1 MPKVRV
7 TAGTGTRGADLS
19 AGLEPIKGVTE
30 DLKARRGLE
39 YTTKMAEYAAEGARI
54 KLIEEQYNQ
63 DYKTALDQIMEAEK
77 AKGGSFDANTA
88 NTLRSMAREVASAN
102 ATSSLGDKYGYSLTK
117 EEAYE
122 TIAKNNRALDAMAN
136 NAGPLAALR
145 DKFEKSSKLADDEIG
160 KIKYDGSGN
169 VANLYEIITD
179 VANNSPDVTYE
190 VDERGNSFY
199 KKTINGQEV
208 KIPIEAINSIMTGEN
223 ADYPFTVN
231 ADPTQA
237 LKTIHESIPAGTYST
252 EDIKSDESRQGG
264 KIVTIQGKQVLID
277 EDRYR
282 EEVMGRLDGILKDP
296 KQMASFWG
304 TIGGDGVYDPNTDA
318 DGDGIPDDLKEARK
332 LLTDWAEKNL
342 LPSGDYTTQQSNIK
356 KLPTPTGSKKVD
368 PPDPLDPKVQKQINT
383 NRQIARSLYG
393 GDNKKSYRYGGKV
406 ANGNMV
412 AGHLNNS
419 LTRPN
424 DVTYVG
430 INQAIKDYKN
440 YELSDVEMERM
451 KKMLKDNPQNNK
463 NVYVFNSTDG
473 TFTRYITAEDNLARI
488 ESQIDKAYGFD
499 DTSRYSSPQ
508 FTVRK
513 LAGPGKAELAAMDD
527 AAKKVYK
534 DSVKVVEDLLAIP
547 GSSPRDPK
555 VQEQMKKIP
564 MPKTGTPE
572 YGAIQTKAKAMG
584 LNPNN
589 AADLQK
595 AALQMRI
602 DYYEYT
608 LVR

>member
-1 MPKVRV
+1 MPKVRI

-19 AGLEPIKGVTE
+19 VGLEPLQSVAE

-88 NTLRSMAREVASAN
+88 KTLREMAKEVANAN
-102 ATSSLGDKYGYSLTK
+102 AASSLGEKYDYTLSK

-169 VANLYEIITD
+169 VADLYDVITG
-179 VANNSPDVTYE
+179 VANNSPLVTYE
-190 VDERGNSFY
+190 VDERGNSYY
-199 KKTINGQEV
+199 KKNINGREV

-231 ADPTQA
+231 ADPTQS
-237 LKTIHESIPAGTYST
+237 LKAVHESIPAGTYST
-252 EDIKSDESRQGG
+252 EDIQSDEYKEDG
-264 KIVTIQGKQVLID
+264 KIVTDKGKQILISKSK
-277 EDRYR
+277 YR
-282 EEVMGRLDGILKDP
+282 NEVMAKLDGILKDP

-304 TIGGDGVYDPNTDA
+304 TIGGQGVYDPNA
-318 DGDGIPDDLKEARK
+318 SSNSGNGPDVARK

-342 LPSGDYTTQQSNIK
+342 LPTGDYTTQQSNIK

-406 ANGNMV
+406 TNGNMV

-430 INQAIKDYKN
+430 INQAINDPDKYGLDDN
-440 YELSDVEMERM
+440 AVNRLE
-451 KKMLKDNPQNNK
+451 KMLKDNEQNKK
-463 NVYVFNSTDG
+463 NVYVYNSTDG
-473 TFTRYITAEDNLARI
+473 TFTPYITAEDNLARI

-499 DTSRYSSPQ
+499 DTSRYSAPR
-508 FTVRK
+508 FKTRN
-513 LAGPGKAELAAMDD
+513 LAGPGKAEYNAMDD
-527 AAKKVYK
+527 AAKKVYD

-547 GSSPRDPK
+547 GASPRDPRIQK
-555 VQEQMKKIP
+555 EMKKIP
-564 MPKTGTPE
+564 MPKSGTAE
-572 YGAIQTKAKAMG
+572 YQEIQKKAKAMK

-608 LVR
+608 LAIK